1 MEWTDMD
8 NTGAEIEG
16 IESFGQLWIGADGCL
31 RGLLSSDHGYPRP
44 EVHPAGWTVAR
55 VQSVSAP
62 DHAYGGS
69 PVQRVA
75 RRIRMTTSPIS
86 SVDLAD

>member
-1 MEWTDMD
+1 MD
-8 NTGAEIEG
+8 NTGGEIEG

-31 RGLLSSDHGYPRP
+31 RGLLSSDNGYPRP

-55 VQSVSAP
+55 VQTVSSP
-62 DHAYGGS
+62 DHANGGS
-69 PVQRVA
+69 SVQRVA
-75 RRIRMTTSPIS
+75 RRLQMTTSQIS